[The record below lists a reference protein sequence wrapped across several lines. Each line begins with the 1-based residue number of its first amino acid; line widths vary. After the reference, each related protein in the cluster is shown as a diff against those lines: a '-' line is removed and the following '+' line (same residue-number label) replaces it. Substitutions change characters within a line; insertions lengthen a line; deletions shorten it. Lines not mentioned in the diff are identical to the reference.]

1 MSRWTDVSAII
12 AATAALWALAFAWL
26 TYVMS
31 VRQQNREEFLALKSI
46 VTGLRVDLELM
57 KDWTGAGGP
66 GYSKN
71 MTLTQA
77 PAEWFQ
83 PGRLIWKFGFEAFPN
98 LLSSPYLY
106 RLRDI
111 VGPFARLSFSISRL
125 FQLYDEYRSFVNS
138 DPAVFLTAP
147 SAAHTSAILGF
158 NFEMHVKLIGGQ
170 DSDDPVCLYKAYE
183 AATSALGTFE
193 NGLRTTAPQP
203 WWFWIGH
210 LVGAAMFLSGMFL
223 LAKAFGGN
231 HSSGAIDSLVQAYQM
246 MQPGS

>member
-1 MSRWTDVSAII
+1 MSRWTDVSTII
-12 AATAALWALAFAWL
+12 AATAALWALASAWL

-46 VTGLRVDLELM
+46 VTGLRVDMELM
-57 KDWTGAGGP
+57 KVWTGAGGP
-66 GYSKN
+66 GYSKK

-77 PAEWFQ
+77 PAEWSL

-138 DPAVFLTAP
+138 DPAVFLTTPPTAY
-147 SAAHTSAILGF
+147 TSAILGF
-158 NFEMHVKLIGGQ
+158 NFEMHVRPGDK
-170 DSDDPVCLYKAYE
+170 
-183 AATSALGTFE
+183 T
-193 NGLRTTAPQP
+193 RTTPRVCTKPMKQQP
-203 WWFWIGH
+203 
-210 LVGAAMFLSGMFL
+210 L
-223 LAKAFGGN
+223 LLERSRTTSERPPCLGGFGL
-231 HSSGAIDSLVQAYQM
+231 ATWPV
-246 MQPGS
+246 